1 MEEEKWVVVYSASG
15 MTNAHIIVGRLE
27 TEEIPTKL
35 KYEAAGTI
43 YAITIDGLGEVKIMV
58 PEEYLGRARHVL
70 AETYTEEEL
79 NWETE

>member
-1 MEEEKWVVVYSASG
+1 MEEERWVVVCSVSG

-58 PEEYLGRARHVL
+58 PEEYFERAREVL
-70 AETYTEEEL
+70 AVSYKEEDLE
-79 NWETE
+79 WEIE